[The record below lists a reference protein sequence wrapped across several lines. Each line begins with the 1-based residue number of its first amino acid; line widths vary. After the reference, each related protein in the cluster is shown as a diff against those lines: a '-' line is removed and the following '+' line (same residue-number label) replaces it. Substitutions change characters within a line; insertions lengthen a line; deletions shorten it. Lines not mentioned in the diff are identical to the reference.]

1 MATSVQMKDRPADM
15 IDMREAIVSGRTT
28 PEYLIEQA
36 IERLEAVNPQL
47 NLIAWRAYDRARE
60 RAEAV
65 GVGPLAGVPT
75 MIKDHIDEEGLPNS
89 FGSAALRD
97 YIAPAD
103 APYTKAIRDS
113 GLISIGRSAMPEL
126 GLNAVT
132 ESPLV
137 GPTRNPWNL
146 DRSPG
151 GSSGGS
157 AAAVAA
163 GVVPIAHASDGLGS
177 TRHGAAPCGLVG
189 LKPSRGRNAG
199 DEAMK
204 AMLDIAVHGCVSRTV
219 RDTAAWFHA
228 TQSRSPDA
236 AFTPA
241 PLVTAAV
248 DRPLAI
254 RAHCTVMRTGDR
266 PGTGV
271 DRVFDA
277 ACELLGRLGHRVTDA
292 ELPFVGDQAISD
304 LGDIIT
310 KRFPLSIDRMS
321 LVIGRRLPIERLEQ
335 RSKSIL
341 RAAAAIEDGRL
352 AGALSRMEGYV
363 GNYLKQ
369 FDACDI
375 WMAPTMGC
383 DAVPI
388 GTFGPETDWSAQLDD
403 LLDFAGLCWIDNFAG
418 TPSISLPM
426 GFSDSGLPVGI
437 QFAAKPG
444 GEPLLLALAYQLEA
458 ATEWWRRTPPI
469 WVGDA

>member
-1 MATSVQMKDRPADM
+1 MVPSVQVTDRPADM
-15 IDMREAIVSGRTT
+15 IDMREAIATGRATASA
-28 PEYLIEQA
+28 LIDEA

-47 NLIAWRAYDRARE
+47 NLIAWRTYDRARE
-60 RAEAV
+60 RAEAAQ
-65 GVGPLAGVPT
+65 VGPLAGVPT
-75 MIKDHIDEEGLPNS
+75 MIKDHIDERGLPNS

-97 YIAPAD
+97 HIASAD
-103 APYTKAIRDS
+103 GPYTKAILDS
-113 GLISIGRSAMPEL
+113 GVISICRSAMPEL

-146 DRSPG
+146 DHTPG

-177 TRHGAAPCGLVG
+177 IRHGAAPCGLIG
-189 LKPSRGRNAG
+189 LKPSRGRNCG

-204 AMLDIAVHGCVSRTV
+204 AMLDLAVHGCVSRTV
-219 RDTAAWFHA
+219 RDTAAWFDA
-228 TQSRSPDA
+228 TQSRSADA
-236 AFTPA
+236 AFAPA
-241 PLVTAAV
+241 ARVTAAL
-248 DRPLAI
+248 DSRLTI
-254 RAHCTVMRTGDR
+254 RAHCTVMRTGER

-271 DRVFDA
+271 DRVFDD
-277 ACELLGRLGHRVTDA
+277 ACGLLDRLGHRVIDTA
-292 ELPFVGDQAISD
+292 LPFAGEQAIAD

-321 LVIGRRLPIERLEQ
+321 QAIGRRLPVEQLEH
-335 RSKSIL
+335 RSRTIL
-341 RAAAAIEDGRL
+341 SAAATIEDEQL
-352 AGALSRMEGYV
+352 AEALTRMEGYV
-363 GNYLKQ
+363 RRYLDQ
-369 FDACDI
+369 FETCDI
-375 WMAPTMGC
+375 WMAPTMGR

-388 GTFGPETDWSAQLDD
+388 GTFGPNTDWSAQLDD

-426 GFSDSGLPVGI
+426 GFSDNGLPIGI
-437 QFAAKPG
+437 QFATRPG

-458 ATEWWRRTPPI
+458 AIEWWRRTPPI
-469 WVGDA
+469 WVGDK